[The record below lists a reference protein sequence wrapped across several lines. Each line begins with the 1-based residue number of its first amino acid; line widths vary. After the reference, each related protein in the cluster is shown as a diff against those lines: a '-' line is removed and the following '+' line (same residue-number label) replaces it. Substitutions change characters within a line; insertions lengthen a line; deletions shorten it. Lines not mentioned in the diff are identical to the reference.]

1 MNIRNSHKRRQGG
14 MAVIVML
21 ALLSIMLLYITAS
34 IRSLYSLERELK
46 LLEQH
51 QTRRLAALN
60 ATSHLATTNTPPAV
74 LPAPSQT
81 VHE

>member
-1 MNIRNSHKRRQGG
+1 MKIRNSHKPRQGG

-34 IRSLYSLERELK
+34 IRSLYTLDRELK

-51 QTRRLAALN
+51 QTRRLTALS
-60 ATSHLATTNTPPAV
+60 ATNHIATANTPAAV
-74 LPAPSQT
+74 PPAPSQT

>member
-1 MNIRNSHKRRQGG
+1 MKIRNSHKPRQGG

-34 IRSLYSLERELK
+34 IRSLYTLDRELK

-51 QTRRLAALN
+51 QTRRLTALN
-60 ATSHLATTNTPPAV
+60 ATNHIATSNTPAAV
-74 LPAPSQT
+74 PRAPSQT